1 MEALINQSIGGS
13 KHSQDRYLI
22 ESLLGKQTGRRTFL
36 AKDSQT
42 EQRVVLKLILFGP
55 DFTWEDLKLFERE
68 AKTLKSLDHPA
79 IPKYLDSF
87 EVETLIGKGFVL
99 VQTYIEA
106 RSLREWA
113 IAGRRFSESEL
124 KEMARSL
131 LEILQY
137 LHIQSPAVI
146 HRDIKPS
153 NILLGDRTA
162 HSVGKLYLIDFGS
175 VQTVAHGG
183 TVTVVGTYG
192 YMPPEQFG
200 GRAVPASDL
209 YSLAMTLAY
218 LMTGQHPSDLVRK
231 NDRLSLSRADFSST
245 FVRWIHDLSA
255 TELSKRIASV
265 QTAVYRLDHAETSGE
280 LAQTNSSFRQELV
293 QNGLRISSTSEEFK
307 VRFMFE
313 RLGGTPFRMIPKA
326 QSGCLLFI
334 VLFLLLVLAYI
345 LPWLFL
351 CTLILVTMKIAV
363 IDTDTFGTALS
374 SQHTLRFCYDDTVVL
389 SLYSLGIDG
398 HFLSLK
404 LVPPFRIQYD
414 MEGRRAKSVEPVKYL
429 ERVKVRGVQVEISA
443 ADPERC
449 YMSFVFEPKSSDSTD
464 RVYVE
469 GNRSEIKLLSEMMA
483 EWDEIPATWKVADW
497 YELYRY

>member
-1 MEALINQSIGGS
+1 METLINRSIG
-13 KHSQDRYLI
+13 KLNHSENRYLI
-22 ESLLGKQTGRRTFL
+22 QSLLGKQTGRRTFL

-42 EQRVVLKLILFGP
+42 SQLVVLKLILFGP

-68 AKTLKSLDHPA
+68 AETLKSLKHSA

-137 LHIQSPAVI
+137 LHNQSPAVI

-153 NILLGDRTA
+153 NILLSDYTA
-162 HSVGKLYLIDFGS
+162 HSVGKIYLIDFGS
-175 VQTVAHGG
+175 VQTVVHGG

-209 YSLAMTLAY
+209 YSLAMTFAY

-231 NDRLSLSRADFSST
+231 NDRLALRRIDFSSA
-245 FVRWIHDLSA
+245 FVQWIHDLSA
-255 TELSKRIASV
+255 TELSKRISSV
-265 QTAVYRLDHAETSGE
+265 QTAVHRLTHIETSDT
-280 LAQTNSSFRQELV
+280 LAQANHPTFLRQALV

-307 VRFMFE
+307 VHFMFE
-313 RLGGTPFRMIPKA
+313 RLGGTPFRMTPKA
-326 QSGCLLFI
+326 QSGCLLFG
-334 VLFLLLVLAYI
+334 VLFLLLILAYI

-351 CTLILVTMKIAV
+351 CTLICVIMKVAI
-363 IDTDTFGTALS
+363 IDTDASGTTLS
-374 SQHTLRFCYDDTVVL
+374 SQHTLRFCHDDTVVL
-389 SLYSLGIDG
+389 SLYSSEADG
-398 HFLSLK
+398 HLLSLR
-404 LVPPFRIQYD
+404 LVPPFKNQYD
-414 MEGRRAKSVEPVKYL
+414 IDGKKAKPIEPVEYL
-429 ERVKVRGVQVEISA
+429 ERVRVRGVQVEASA
-443 ADPERC
+443 ADPEQC
-449 YMSFVFEPKSSDSTD
+449 YMSFVFEPKTSDSAD
-464 RVYVE
+464 RVYVK
-469 GNRSEIKLLSEMMA
+469 GNQSEIKLLSEMMA
-483 EWDEIPATWKVADW
+483 EWDEIPAIWKVVD
-497 YELYRY
+497 